1 VASRTLTEALEVL
14 QQAGFAAWVA
24 DARGHVVGVTDDML
38 MIYGSGVERPRVP
51 LGAHI
56 FSEEWVSFQ
65 ATSMGGVTLE
75 GQRKLF
81 AELAPGLLVD
91 RDVDEL
97 RAMIDPRLHDL
108 LDGLEPSP
116 AGVFWSGRAEV
127 NFGER
132 TTSVDFVAVPLYD
145 EHGERV
151 GSASI
156 GKPGVSGVVMSMLA
170 MGDAALFERI
180 LRLVRPA
187 RRATAILFADL
198 ESSTA
203 LSRRLSTHD
212 YFALVRR
219 LTWRADKSVVEA
231 GGIVGKHVGDG
242 ITAFFI
248 AEHAGSESAAA
259 RACLEAAQAIR
270 RDTAAAARR
279 SALDPD
285 QVVIRIG
292 LHWGAT
298 VYIGGLLTTGRME
311 VTALGDEVNE
321 AARIEA
327 CATGGL
333 TLASKQLIERLE
345 GVDADT
351 LGLDTRH
358 MQYQPLGELPGAPE
372 KARRD
377 APAVAVTAL

>member
-1 VASRTLTEALEVL
+1 V
-14 QQAGFAAWVA
+14 Q
-24 DARGHVVGVTDDML
+24 
-38 MIYGSGVERPRVP
+38 
-51 LGAHI
+51 
-56 FSEEWVSFQ
+56 
-65 ATSMGGVTLE
+65 
-75 GQRKLF
+75 
-81 AELAPGLLVD
+81 
-91 RDVDEL
+91 
-97 RAMIDPRLHDL
+97 
-108 LDGLEPSP
+108 
-116 AGVFWSGRAEV
+116 
-127 NFGER
+127 
-132 TTSVDFVAVPLYD
+132 
-145 EHGERV
+145 
-151 GSASI
+151 
-156 GKPGVSGVVMSMLA
+156 
-170 MGDAALFERI
+170 
-180 LRLVRPA
+180 
-187 RRATAILFADL
+187 
-198 ESSTA
+198 
-203 LSRRLSTHD
+203 
-212 YFALVRR
+212 
-219 LTWRADKSVVEA
+219 A

-259 RACLEAAQAIR
+259 RACLEAAHAIR
-270 RDTAAAARR
+270 ADTAAAARR

-345 GVDADT
+345 PADAQA
-351 LGLDTRH
+351 LSLDIKH
-358 MQYQPLGELPGAPE
+358 MQYQPLGELPGASE